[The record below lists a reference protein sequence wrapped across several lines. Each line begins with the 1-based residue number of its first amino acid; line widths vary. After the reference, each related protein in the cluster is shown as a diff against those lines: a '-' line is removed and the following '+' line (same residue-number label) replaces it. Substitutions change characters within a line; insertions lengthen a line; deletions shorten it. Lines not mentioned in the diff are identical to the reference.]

1 MKKSGLDAM
10 LDEID
15 EARREIMAEHGNDWR
30 KVIEYYIEEG
40 KKNPN
45 RGNRAATDT
54 CLPVPRSTR
63 PDFPAFS
70 ATRRTF
76 FLLLPVF
83 SCGLTRLP
91 VRAVTFAQV
100 KATTGARPRAHASPG
115 APFVVL
121 HLRPGEVGPAVA
133 A

>member
-45 RGNRAATDT
+45 RVVR
-54 CLPVPRSTR
+54 VPR
-63 PDFPAFS
+63 PLGDEPS
-70 ATRRTF
+70 A
-76 FLLLPVF
+76 
-83 SCGLTRLP
+83 
-91 VRAVTFAQV
+91 A
-100 KATTGARPRAHASPG
+100 
-115 APFVVL
+115 
-121 HLRPGEVGPAVA
+121 
-133 A
+133 